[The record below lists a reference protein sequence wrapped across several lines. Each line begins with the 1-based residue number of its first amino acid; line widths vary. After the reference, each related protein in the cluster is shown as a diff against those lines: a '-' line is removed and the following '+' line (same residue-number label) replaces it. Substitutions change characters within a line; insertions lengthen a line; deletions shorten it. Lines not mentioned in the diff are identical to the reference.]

1 MAIRAHYEGANGNRM
16 RSILPG
22 VIQNAKKDLSRA
34 TRRELMRNSRALWKN
49 NPMVKVTV
57 ERLVTYTIGTGIR
70 IEADSSNTDWNT
82 RADAAFLN
90 WTKYADLSSRQNAWK
105 LQEIIFRAMLLDGD
119 QLVIKTFG
127 DSGRPR
133 VQLIEGDQVGDPL
146 SPWSANKN
154 DDGVVC
160 DKNGRPT
167 EYVVQEDLG
176 NGTKRERRIPADSAV
191 LFANIERAGQQRGAP
206 LAAAALTTAID
217 LHDILGLE
225 KAAVKDGATKT
236 DIIKTASGEVEGEGL
251 VGEEK
256 SSETSEEEVTRFYK
270 EVFGPEAVVLRH
282 GDEHTPYIPSRPS
295 AAWAGFVDFL
305 AELVCLSFNL
315 PPSLVRQL
323 KVGGA
328 DTRRDLAIMQRV
340 VEMHQWAFAQ
350 NWQQIWEYVIESE
363 INDGSLADAPPD
375 WRKTDCQFPRA
386 ATVDAG
392 RQANSDR
399 EDVRTGNMTL
409 REMCGQYG
417 TSWRAHVRQLAT
429 ELRAVMDIE
438 KEFALPH
445 GSLALRLYASQNAPS
460 PLSPAAPPKPPFAQ

>member
-16 RSILPG
+16 RSMLPG

-34 TRRELMRNSRALWKN
+34 TRRELLRNSRALWKN
-49 NPMVKVTV
+49 NPMVKAVV
-57 ERLVTYTIGTGIR
+57 ERLVTYVIGTGVR
-70 IEADSSNTDWNT
+70 IEADSSDVAWNAK
-82 RADAAFLN
+82 ADAVFSQWA
-90 WTKYADLSSRQNAWK
+90 KYADLSSRQHAWK
-105 LQEIIFRAMLLDGD
+105 LQEIIFRGQLIDGD

-133 VQLIEGDQVGDPL
+133 IQLIEGDQVGDQFAL
-146 SPWSANKN
+146 YSNNKN

-160 DKNGRPT
+160 DKNGRPIDFL
-167 EYVVQEDLG
+167 VQEDIG
-176 NGTKRERRIPADSAV
+176 SGVKRERRIPADSAV

-236 DIIKTASGEVEGEGL
+236 DVIKTASGEVEGEGL

-256 SSETSEEEVTRFYK
+256 PSETSAEQVTKFYK

-392 RQANSDR
+392 RQAAADR

-417 TSWRAHVRQLAT
+417 TSWRTHIRQLAT
-429 ELRAVMDIE
+429 ELRAVQDIE
-438 KEFALPH
+438 KEFGLPP

-460 PLSPAAPPKPPFAQ
+460 PLAPAAPVQNRSAA